1 MKRYFLILQIILGL
15 FVFPSEIFPQLD
27 MQNYIGKS
35 RADLVNLLGKPVYT
49 DDSNKSMVMMFYKSL
64 VSSKSFV
71 ADEIGIYQAEAT
83 QQYETQK
90 SWQAA
95 LNGYIADMV
104 SKGFTVDTLA
114 SGEFQSDKPGVTCT
128 VRGGLNSTTNK
139 YEITV
144 SAHRKEA

>member
-1 MKRYFLILQIILGL
+1 MKKYFLVLQIVLGL
-15 FVFPSEIFPQLD
+15 LAFPSEIFSQLD

-35 RADLVNLLGKPVYT
+35 RADLINFLGKPVYT

-71 ADEIGIYQAEAT
+71 ADEKGIFQAEAS
-83 QQYETQK
+83 QLYETQK

-104 SKGFTVDTLA
+104 SKGFAVDTLS

-128 VRGGLNSTTNK
+128 VRCGLNSTTNK
-139 YEITV
+139 YEISV
-144 SAHRKEA
+144 SAHRKEG